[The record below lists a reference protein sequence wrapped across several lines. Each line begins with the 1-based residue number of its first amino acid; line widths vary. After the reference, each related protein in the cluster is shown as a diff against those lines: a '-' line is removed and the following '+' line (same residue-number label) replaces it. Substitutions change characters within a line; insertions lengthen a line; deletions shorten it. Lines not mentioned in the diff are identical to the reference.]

1 MRWRP
6 IVEQYLRENKEA
18 TPNSIKAWVRANKFE
33 DVVQDKIIWIEK
45 ICTDEP
51 KLKKLWYEGC
61 IDGRTLREKAESLA
75 NQFIRYCNAQ
85 IRLHLNNMVAEG
97 KLIKIPTNVG
107 LDKFKYVKEAK
118 K

>member
-6 IVEQYLRENKEA
+6 IVEEYLQENKEA
-18 TPNSIKAWVRANKFE
+18 TPNRIKSWVRANKFE
-33 DVVQDKIIWIEK
+33 DIIQDRILWIEK
-45 ICTDEP
+45 ICTDDP
-51 KLKKLWYEGC
+51 RLKKVWYEKY
-61 IDGRTLREKAESLA
+61 DGRSFRQKVESLA

-107 LDKFKYVKEAK
+107 LDKFKYMKEAK